1 MTAAADATLR
11 APCPSINSPQ
21 RRLNAGGLWSP
32 SLARRA
38 YPNVRFGE
46 VRWRPRLALSG
57 PFRRF
62 QPDAALGSLKRQLGD
77 APNCATSA
85 LWIGG
90 QRASFG
96 LEGCRTMDVSMEKS
110 IGRAIGFMVIVIT
123 VFVVGEIWQPDD
135 PVQDQ
140 VGAQEDMES
149 GSQPASQ
156 LAPPASQPGGDQ
168 SPTDGQQAAASG

>member
-1 MTAAADATLR
+1 M
-11 APCPSINSPQ
+11 
-21 RRLNAGGLWSP
+21 RLI
-32 SLARRA
+32 ARRA
-38 YPNVRFGE
+38 RSGLVASE
-46 VRWRPRLALSG
+46 LA
-57 PFRRF
+57 
-62 QPDAALGSLKRQLGD
+62 
-77 APNCATSA
+77 SA
-85 LWIGG
+85 L
-90 QRASFG
+90 R
-96 LEGCRTMDVSMEKS
+96 CRTMDVSMEKS